1 MAYRLLIRY
10 YPVDGDWN
18 EAQYQSASFGLA
30 LWAQPR
36 GADYNDAAP
45 TMGSLTEWVS
55 GAPASTG
62 EWVDTPFGPALAYR
76 YASVVSFDP
85 WGLVEGQY
93 VEREIILL
101 EPDSTTVHPISPS
114 DLPLSLVIAGAGTG
128 VADMSQPDAVYVE
141 IGTRWGSFAY
151 AGGAVEIG
159 LDDGTTF
166 TRLGSFW
173 IRGGFFQ
180 PKSDGTSWDN
190 PVLPP
195 PDMEIMS
202 LDGDGIVRV
211 QLTGDFPVSA
221 FWTNLRKVTETP

>member
-10 YPVDGDWN
+10 YPVDGNWN

-36 GADYNDAAP
+36 GTDYNDAAP

-62 EWVDTPFGPALAYR
+62 EWVDTPFGPTLAYH
-76 YASVVSFDP
+76 YASVVYFDTY
-85 WGLVEGQY
+85 GLSEGDY
-93 VEREIILL
+93 VEREILLL
-101 EPDSTTVHPISPS
+101 EPDSSTIRPISPS

-128 VADMSQPDAVYVE
+128 DADMAQPDAVYVE
-141 IGTRWGSFAY
+141 PGSRWGSFAY

-195 PDMEIMS
+195 PDMEIFS
-202 LDGDGIVRV
+202 LDPDGVVRV
-211 QLTGDFPVSA
+211 LLDADVPVPA
-221 FWTNLRKVTETP
+221 FWTQLKQATEV